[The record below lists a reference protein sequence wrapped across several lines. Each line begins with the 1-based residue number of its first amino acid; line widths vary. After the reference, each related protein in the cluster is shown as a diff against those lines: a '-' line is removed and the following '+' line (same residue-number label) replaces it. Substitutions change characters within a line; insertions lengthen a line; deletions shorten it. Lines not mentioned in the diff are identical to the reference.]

1 MAAANDNEREKG
13 SNKKK
18 KGKATPKKERQI
30 SLRLSAKGAKR
41 LNKLTEATEWSVTQ
55 VVEEALKVYATRE
68 GIVLDEKADDA
79 DATKDAPNT
88 EEPPAAELTEEVQAE
103 DALTEHNNPVEAVPK
118 SGVKKLSGRKPG
130 DRQTADAATT

>member
-1 MAAANDNEREKG
+1 MAAANDTEREKG

-55 VVEEALKVYATRE
+55 VVEEALKVYAARE
-68 GIVLDEKADDA
+68 GIVLDEKTDADD
-79 DATKDAPNT
+79 TKDAQNT

-103 DALTEHNNPVEAVPK
+103 DALAEDIK
-118 SGVKKLSGRKPG
+118 SEDAGPRSGIKKLSGRKPK
-130 DRQTADAATT
+130 DRQMADQNI

>member
-30 SLRLSAKGAKR
+30 SLRLSARGAKR

-55 VVEEALKVYATRE
+55 VVEEALKVYAVRE
-68 GIVLDEKADDA
+68 GIVLDEKTDDADDA
-79 DATKDAPNT
+79 KDALNA
-88 EEPPAAELTEEVQAE
+88 EEPPAAELAEEVPNEDAIAE
-103 DALTEHNNPVEAVPK
+103 DNKPAEVGPK
-118 SGVKKLSGRKPG
+118 SGVKKLSGRKPK
-130 DRQTADAATT
+130 DRQTADTATT